1 MAGTGYQ
8 SSDLLSLFNNYAGRP
23 TSDVITDPQK
33 YARLAQAQDDVI
45 TDIANVAGFT
55 LYGNPTL
62 MTSADGGYTYTFGLD
77 GNGYALFPLSAKIF
91 PNLNSVP
98 NYQWIPG
105 QDYVDEGTQIR
116 SLNNVPF
123 PVAPY
128 FQGIIPPAAMT
139 AAVQPVIQPPQAR
152 ILIPI
157 RAVLNFAQ
165 EGVRN
170 TDLMGIMQS
179 RWDREWAKH
188 TVAIRKHLRGQR
200 RLAPLTSGSP
210 YGAPMQG
217 FGW

>member
-1 MAGTGYQ
+1 MPVARLILMAAPLLAGCKGFWNAPPTTPGTGSTGGVFYVLNQ
-8 SSDLLSLFNNYAGRP
+8 S
-23 TSDVITDPQK
+23 
-33 YARLAQAQDDVI
+33 
-45 TDIANVAGFT
+45 
-55 LYGNPTL
+55 GNPTL

-128 FQGIIPPAAMT
+128 FQGINPPAAMT
-139 AAVQPVIQPPQAR
+139 ASVQPVIQPPQAR

-165 EGVRN
+165 EGGRN